1 MYIVAIAWIY
11 VTLMMSVV
19 EATSSNGTVLGASV
33 TFNLYGILPTA
44 IIVYIMGTPGRRRAR
59 LAAQKAG
66 NALASGPNPV
76 AKPPSD
82 QPDPS
87 GHAAGGPPKAG
98 SVPAV
103 RKVP

>member
-19 EATSSNGTVLGASV
+19 EATSSNGTVLGA
-33 TFNLYGILPTA
+33 
-44 IIVYIMGTPGRRRAR
+44 IVYIMGTPGRRRAR